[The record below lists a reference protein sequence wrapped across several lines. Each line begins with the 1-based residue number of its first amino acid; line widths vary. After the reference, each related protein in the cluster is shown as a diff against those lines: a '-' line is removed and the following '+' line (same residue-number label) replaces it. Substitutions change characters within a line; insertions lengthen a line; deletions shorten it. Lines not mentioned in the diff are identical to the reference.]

1 MMASKEIKAD
11 WFENKE
17 IKLYVLCTRTAVSAE
32 EGWNAGTAGSS
43 RPASRYGGDE
53 SHASGSE
60 DAGDDK
66 DRGTAQWEGSLKQ
79 QELDDRSVHNVSS
92 AAADCQRSQLL
103 R

>member
-1 MMASKEIKAD
+1 MVSREIKGYCFD
-11 WFENKE
+11 NKE
-17 IKLYVLCTRTAVSAE
+17 IILCVISTRTAMSAE
-32 EGWNAGTAGSS
+32 EGWNASTAGSS
-43 RPASRYGGDE
+43 RPESRYGGDE

-79 QELDDRSVHNVSS
+79 QELDDRNVHNLTSV
-92 AAADCQRSQLL
+92 AADCQRSQLL

>member
-1 MMASKEIKAD
+1 MVSKEIKASWLD
-11 WFENKE
+11 NKE
-17 IKLYVLCTRTAVSAE
+17 INMCIISTRTVMPAE
-32 EGWNAGTAGSS
+32 EGWNASTAGSS
-43 RPASRYGGDE
+43 HPGSRYGADE

-79 QELDDRSVHNVSS
+79 QELDDRSVHNLSS
-92 AAADCQRSQLL
+92 VAADCKRSQLL